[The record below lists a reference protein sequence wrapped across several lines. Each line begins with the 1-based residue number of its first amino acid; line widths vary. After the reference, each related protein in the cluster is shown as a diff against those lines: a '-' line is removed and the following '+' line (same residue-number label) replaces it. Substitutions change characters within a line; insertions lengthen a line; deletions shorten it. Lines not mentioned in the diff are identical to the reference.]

1 MQTKR
6 LRQPPA
12 QRCRQRRFVCQD
24 EKMLPLQRE
33 NPRRRVLMKAQLD
46 GQLLLDHVLFV
57 FCPMVRTRYH
67 RN

>member
-1 MQTKR
+1 
-6 LRQPPA
+6 
-12 QRCRQRRFVCQD
+12 
-24 EKMLPLQRE
+24 MLPLQRE